1 MKEITKMRKILF
13 VILVLLSAIGC
24 FESKEDYVLNPDG
37 SGKVTIVGSFETT
50 MPGMPP
56 VTDPKEGMRHVK
68 ELLEKSKGVDAWSGV
83 SYDRTKEGRVSFKGT
98 AYFPDISKLDLETF
112 GKEASLKKEGNKLVL
127 LIEEEEEETEAT
139 PATKPSAE
147 EMKTQVE
154 QAKKQ
159 WQTMKTMMGPMLEKI
174 KQDLTYKLPG
184 AVESSTNMKK
194 IDASTVNILVDG
206 AKLMAAMDAMMT
218 DEVWLKKQAEAG
230 AFASGES
237 GPPMD
242 DEELNA
248 RIFCEK
254 GPVKAVITGPLQP
267 QFDYKSEVAAA
278 KTEYTKLME
287 KLAKE
292 TQE

>member
-1 MKEITKMRKILF
+1 MRKILF
-13 VILVLLSAIGC
+13 VVLLLLSAIGC

-56 VTDPKEGMRHVK
+56 VSDPKETSRHVK
-68 ELLEKSKGVDAWSGV
+68 ELLEKSKGVDAWSAV
-83 SYDRTKEGRVSFKGT
+83 SYEGTKEGRVSFKGT

-112 GKEASLKKEGNKLVL
+112 GKDANLKKEGDKLVL
-127 LIEEEEEETEAT
+127 LIEEKEEEEAG

-147 EMKTQVE
+147 EVKTQVE

-184 AVESSTNMKK
+184 TVESSTNMKK
-194 IDASTVNILVDG
+194 IDVSTVNIQMDG

-218 DEVWLKKQAEAG
+218 DEAWLKKQAEAG
-230 AFASGES
+230 AFAQ
-237 GPPMD
+237 
-242 DEELNA
+242 
-248 RIFCEK
+248 
-254 GPVKAVITGPLQP
+254 VKAVHLWMR
-267 QFDYKSEVAAA
+267 K
-278 KTEYTKLME
+278 
-287 KLAKE
+287 
-292 TQE
+292 

>member
-1 MKEITKMRKILF
+1 MRKILF
-13 VILVLLSAIGC
+13 VVLVLLSAIGC

-56 VTDPKEGMRHVK
+56 VSDPKETLRHVK
-68 ELLEKSKGVDAWSGV
+68 ELLEKSKGVDAWSAV
-83 SYDRTKEGRVSFKGT
+83 SYEGTKEGRVSFKGT

-112 GKEASLKKEGNKLVL
+112 GKDANLKKEGDKLVL
-127 LIEEEEEETEAT
+127 LIEEKEEEDAA

-147 EMKTQVE
+147 EVKTQVE

-174 KQDLTYKLPG
+174 KQDFTYKLPG
-184 AVESSTNMKK
+184 TVESSTNMKK
-194 IDASTVNILVDG
+194 VDVSTVNIQIDG
-206 AKLMAAMDAMMT
+206 AKFMVAMDAMMT
-218 DEVWLKKQAEAG
+218 DEAWLKKQAEAG
-230 AFASGES
+230 AFAHGGS

-242 DEELNA
+242 EEVNA
-248 RIFCEK
+248 RIFGEK
-254 GPVKAVITGPLQP
+254 GPVKATVTGPMQP

-278 KTEYTKLME
+278 QAEYTKLID
-287 KLAKE
+287 KLTKE
-292 TQE
+292 TQD

>member
-1 MKEITKMRKILF
+1 MRKTLF

-56 VTDPKEGMRHVK
+56 VTDPKEGIRHVK

-127 LIEEEEEETEAT
+127 LIEEEEEEETEAT
-139 PATKPSAE
+139 AARKPSAE

-206 AKLMAAMDAMMT
+206 ANQASNHQLVRRIGARRPSAAVWTASRPFAGHLWRLDAGRADRRRRRAVSWRKT
-218 DEVWLKKQAEAG
+218 AREGRQKV
-230 AFASGES
+230 ES
-237 GPPMD
+237 SSRTLTLTGQSCTF
-242 DEELNA
+242 
-248 RIFCEK
+248 RI
-254 GPVKAVITGPLQP
+254 
-267 QFDYKSEVAAA
+267 
-278 KTEYTKLME
+278 
-287 KLAKE
+287 
-292 TQE
+292 

>member
-1 MKEITKMRKILF
+1 MRKFFL
-13 VILVLLSAIGC
+13 VVLVLLSAIGC

-37 SGKVTIVGSFETT
+37 SGKVTIVGSFETG
-50 MPGMPP
+50 MPGMPAS
-56 VTDPKEGMRHVK
+56 TDPKETIKQVK

-112 GKEASLKKEGNKLVL
+112 GKDAVLRKEGDKFVL
-127 LIEEEEEETEAT
+127 LIQEKEQTEAA
-139 PATKPSAE
+139 PAAKPSAE
-147 EMKTQVE
+147 EVKTQVE

-194 IDASTVNILVDG
+194 VDISTVNIQVDG

-218 DEVWLKKQAEAG
+218 DEAWLKKQAEAG
-230 AFASGES
+230 AFAPGGS

-242 DEELNA
+242 EEVNA
-248 RIFCEK
+248 RVFGEK
-254 GPVKAVITGPLQP
+254 GPVKAVITGPSQS

-278 KTEYTKLME
+278 KAEYTKLME
-287 KLAKE
+287 QLSKGTE
-292 TQE
+292 E